1 MSKASEKAKEFARVA
16 LAKLGEHAD
25 RTGDKKFDRKDV
37 EKIIKD
43 SAALADQ
50 EIRKYPV
57 AAVCLAVAI
66 TSVIVGPASFYAE
79 KFFGACK
86 VEGK

>member
-1 MSKASEKAKEFARVA
+1 MSKASEKAREFARVA

-50 EIRKYPV
+50 GVHKYPV
-57 AAVCLAVAI
+57 AAVCLAVAV
-66 TSVIVGPASFYAE
+66 TAVTVGPASIYYT
-79 KFFGACK
+79 KHFGCK
-86 VEGK
+86 VEASK